1 MRVSQQLTTT
11 LREAPRDAE
20 SGNQELL
27 LRAGFIRQLA
37 TGVYSF
43 LPLGNRVL
51 QKISHIV
58 RQEMDRAGGQEVTL
72 PVLQPKE
79 LFELRP
85 AQGGMTRAEGYG
97 GELFM
102 LTDRKG
108 RDMALGPTHEEV
120 LTLLAREFV
129 RSYRDLPQLL
139 YQIQIKFRDQF
150 RPRGGLLRTREF
162 LMKDLY
168 SLDATDEGLDISYNK
183 LNEAYHR
190 VFTRCGLRFI
200 AVQADS
206 GAIGGMHS
214 QEFLALT
221 DAGEDDAMVCDT
233 CDYAANREKAEFVRG
248 ELPSEPEVMLEE
260 VYTPNCAAISDLTTF
275 LNIPAAKTM
284 KAVCY
289 VTAGQLV
296 LVVIRGDLDV
306 NEVKLTN
313 TLTRRGLNT
322 ADLHLATPEELL
334 KADIVAGYTSP
345 LNKSEGI
352 LIIADTSLEQGNNF
366 VAGGN
371 KIDYHIKNVN
381 YPRDFRVDVWADI
394 ASAYDGAT
402 CIVCGGTLHAL
413 RGTEVGHIFKLGTK
427 YSTLLDATFLDAD
440 GVSHPIIM
448 GSYGIGISRLMAA
461 IVEQS
466 YDEGG
471 IIWPLAV
478 APYSVYSVGLD
489 LDKEETRNE
498 AEAMYQAMQ
507 KAGIEVLFDD
517 RDERAGVKFN
527 DADLIGLPIRIVISK
542 RSLKKGGVEMKLRT
556 QKESRIV
563 PLDDIVITLQE
574 EIQKGM
580 RL

>member
-20 SGNQELL
+20 HGNQELL

-51 QKISHIV
+51 QKISHTV
-58 RQEMDRAGGQEVTL
+58 REEMDRAGGQEVTL
-72 PVLQPKE
+72 PVLQPKD

-85 AQGGMTRAEGYG
+85 AHGGMTRAEGYG
-97 GELFM
+97 GELFT

-120 LTLLAREFV
+120 LTLLAKEFV

-183 LNEAYHR
+183 MNEAYQR

-206 GAIGGMHS
+206 GAIGGRHS
-214 QEFLALT
+214 QEFIALT
-221 DAGEDDAMVCDT
+221 EAGEDDAMVCDT
-233 CDYAANREKAEFVRG
+233 CGYAANREKAEFVRS
-248 ELPSEPEVMLEE
+248 ELASEPEATLEE
-260 VYTPNCAAISDLTTF
+260 VYTPNCMAISDLITF
-275 LNIPAAKTM
+275 LNIPATKTM
-284 KAVCY
+284 KVVCY
-289 VTAGQLV
+289 VTAGQFV
-296 LVVIRGDLDV
+296 LVAIRGDLDV
-306 NEVKLTN
+306 NDIKLTN
-313 TLTRRGLNT
+313 TLTRKGLNA
-322 ADLHLATPEELL
+322 ADLHLATPEELVQ
-334 KADIVAGYTSP
+334 ADIVVGYTSP
-345 LNKSEGI
+345 LHKSEQI
-352 LIIADTSLEQGNNF
+352 LIVADTSLTQGNNL

-371 KIDYHIKNVN
+371 KLDYHIKNVN

-394 ASAYDGAT
+394 ASAYEGAM
-402 CIVCGGTLHAL
+402 CVQCGGILHTL

-427 YSTLLDATFLDAD
+427 YSTLLDATFLDAE
-440 GVSHPIIM
+440 GVAHPIIM

-461 IVEQS
+461 VVEQS
-466 YDEGG
+466 HDEQG
-471 IIWPLAV
+471 IIWPMSI
-478 APYSVYSVGLD
+478 APYAVSLIGLD
-489 LDKEETRNE
+489 LDKDETRQV
-498 AEAMYQAMQ
+498 AEKLYAAMQ
-507 KAGIEVLFDD
+507 EAKIEVLFDD

-527 DADLIGLPIRIVISK
+527 DADLIGFPIRVVISK
-542 RSLKKGGVEMKLRT
+542 RSLKNGGVEMKLRT
-556 QKESRIV
+556 QKESRVV
-563 PLDDIVITLQE
+563 PLADVITTLRE
-574 EIQKGM
+574 EIHKGM
-580 RL
+580 LL

>member
-20 SGNQELL
+20 RGNQELL

-37 TGVYSF
+37 TGIYSF

-58 RQEMDRAGGQEVTL
+58 REEMDRVGGQEVTL
-72 PVLQPKE
+72 PVLQPKD

-85 AQGGMTRAEGYG
+85 AHGGMTRAEGYG
-97 GELFM
+97 GELFT

-120 LTLLAREFV
+120 LTLLAKEFV

-183 LNEAYHR
+183 MNEAYHC
-190 VFTRCGLRFI
+190 VFTRCGLRFL

-214 QEFLALT
+214 QEFIALT
-221 DAGEDDAMVCDT
+221 DAGEDDAMVCNI
-233 CDYAANREKAEFVRG
+233 CGYAANREKAEFVRS
-248 ELPSEPEVMLEE
+248 ELAPEPEATFEE
-260 VYTPNCAAISDLTTF
+260 VYTPNCMAISDLTTF
-275 LNIPAAKTM
+275 LNIPSTKTM
-284 KAVCY
+284 KVVCY
-289 VTAGQLV
+289 VTSEQFV
-296 LVVIRGDLDV
+296 LVAIRGDLDV
-306 NEVKLTN
+306 NDVKLTN
-313 TLTRRGLNT
+313 TLTRKGLNT
-322 ADLHLATPEELL
+322 ADLHLATPEELVQTGIL
-334 KADIVAGYTSP
+334 AGYTSP
-345 LNKSEGI
+345 LNKGEQI
-352 LIIADTSLEQGNNF
+352 LIVADTSLAQGNNF

-371 KIDYHIKNVN
+371 KVDYHIKNVN
-381 YPRDFRVDVWADI
+381 YPRDFRVDIWADI

-402 CIVCGGTLHAL
+402 CVQCGSTLHTL
-413 RGTEVGHIFKLGTK
+413 RGTEVGHIFKPGTI
-427 YSTLLDATFLDAD
+427 YSTLFDATFLDAE
-440 GVSHPIIM
+440 GATHPIIM

-461 IVEQS
+461 VVEQS
-466 YDEGG
+466 HDEQG
-471 IIWPLAV
+471 IIWPMSI
-478 APYSVYSVGLD
+478 APYAVSLIGLD
-489 LDKEETRNE
+489 LDKEETRQT
-498 AEAMYQAMQ
+498 AEALYQDMQ

-527 DADLIGLPIRIVISK
+527 DADLIGLPIRVVISK
-542 RSLKKGGVEMKLRT
+542 RSLKSGGVEMKLRT
-556 QKESRIV
+556 QKDSCIV
-563 PLDDIVITLQE
+563 PLADVIATLQD
-574 EIQKGM
+574 EIH
-580 RL
+580 REISI